1 MKKFLLLCVVRVLY
15 SPFSVVSVFSVVNF
29 SGRPTTKHTS
39 TSAMAASDTDNLPHL
54 ETFVKA
60 AELSSFTSAARA
72 LGLTQ
77 AAVSQRI
84 QGLEKSLKS
93 SLFHRQSGHVLLTDA
108 GHCLYGYAL
117 RIIALHREAIGEITG
132 LVKPLT
138 GELLLAASSV
148 PGEHLLP
155 DLLAKFQEKHSHV
168 QVRASITD
176 SREVLGLVEQ
186 GHVHLGMVGGRS
198 DSPNLEFRVFGS
210 DELALIVSAKHAL
223 AGKKRIT
230 LKQLASEPLIVRESG
245 SASRSCFEQELAKTG
260 QSLHDLR
267 IALELGSNEAIK
279 EAVQRGMGVAVLSTR
294 AVQKEITAGTLHTI
308 EIAGLNLTRDMLVV
322 WDRRRVLPIPAR
334 LFLDILDAPPSSKRV
349 G

>member
-1 MKKFLLLCVVRVLY
+1 MA
-15 SPFSVVSVFSVVNF
+15 VN
-29 SGRPTTKHTS
+29 
-39 TSAMAASDTDNLPHL
+39 DTDHLPHL

-60 AELSSFTSAARA
+60 AELSSFTGTARA

-84 QGLEKSLKS
+84 QSLEKALKT
-93 SLFHRQSGHVLLTDA
+93 SLFLRQGGHVLLTDA
-108 GHCLYGYAL
+108 GHCLYGYAQ
-117 RIIALHREAIGEITG
+117 RILTLHREAIGEITG

-138 GELLLAASSV
+138 GELILAASSV

-155 DLLAKFQEKHSHV
+155 DLLAKYQEKHPHV
-168 QVRASITD
+168 QVRASVTD

-198 DSPNLEFRVFGS
+198 DSPNLEFQVFGS
-210 DELALIVSAKHAL
+210 DELQLIVSPKNAL

-245 SASRSCFEQELAKTG
+245 SASRSCLEQELAKAG
-260 QSLHDLR
+260 HKLHDLR

-279 EAVQRGMGVAVLSTR
+279 EAVLRGMGVAVLSTR
-294 AVQKEITAGTLHTI
+294 AVKKEIAAGTLQSV
-308 EIAGLNLTRDMLVV
+308 EITGLNLTRDMLVV

-334 LFLDILDAPPSSKRV
+334 LFLDILDKSSARRAE
-349 G
+349 